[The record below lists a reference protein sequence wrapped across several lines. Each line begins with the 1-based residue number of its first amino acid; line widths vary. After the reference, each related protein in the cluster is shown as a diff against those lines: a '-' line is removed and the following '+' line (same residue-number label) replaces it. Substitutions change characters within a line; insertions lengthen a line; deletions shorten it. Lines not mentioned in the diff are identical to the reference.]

1 MIDDGDNNVG
11 DGGSKYNERK
21 KERKKETAITTLRV
35 DRFL

>member
-11 DGGSKYNERK
+11 DGESKYNA
-21 KERKKETAITTLRV
+21 RKKETAIITLRV